1 MTTTAMLIVIAL
13 CLIGLGL
20 LLINLHLTNK
30 VQRLEKEL
38 RSMKDDR
45 IIENEGRLSD
55 QIAGRCAVD
64 RVGDRRFEA
73 EFTGDERRIQA
84 E

>member
-45 IIENEGRLSD
+45 IIENANDFVNDFLHK
-55 QIAGRCAVD
+55 
-64 RVGDRRFEA
+64 
-73 EFTGDERRIQA
+73 TH
-84 E
+84 